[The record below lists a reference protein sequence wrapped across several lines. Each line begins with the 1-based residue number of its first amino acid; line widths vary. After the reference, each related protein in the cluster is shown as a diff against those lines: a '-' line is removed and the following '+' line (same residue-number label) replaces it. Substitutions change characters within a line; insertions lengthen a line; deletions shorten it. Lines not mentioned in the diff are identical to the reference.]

1 MGVLDRIVL
10 TLYTLSLAII
20 SFLMVLFA
28 AAPDWVPVAKW
39 LDQARGASSRVA
51 IFTAG
56 LAFFL
61 VSVRLIIFAFSRRG
75 SGQAVVHETALGD
88 VRISLDAV
96 ENLVRRVSRGIKGVR
111 EIKAQVTQASGG
123 LVVELKGV
131 ISPEVSIPDVSEE
144 VQNAVKS
151 YVKRVVGVEVAEVRL
166 HVENISNEAKRRL
179 D

>member
-1 MGVLDRIVL
+1 MGVLDRMVL
-10 TLYTLSLAII
+10 TLYTISLAII

-39 LDQARGASSRVA
+39 LDEARGTSSRVA
-51 IFTAG
+51 IFGAG

-75 SGQAVVHETALGD
+75 GGQAVVHETALGD

-96 ENLVRRVSRGIKGVR
+96 ENLVRRVARGVKGVR
-111 EIKAQVTQASGG
+111 EVRPAVTLANGA
-123 LVVELKGV
+123 LVVELRGV

-144 VQNAVKS
+144 IQTAIRS
-151 YVKRVVGVEVAEVRL
+151 YVKRVVGVEVAEIRL
-166 HVENISNEAKRRL
+166 HVDNISNEARRRL